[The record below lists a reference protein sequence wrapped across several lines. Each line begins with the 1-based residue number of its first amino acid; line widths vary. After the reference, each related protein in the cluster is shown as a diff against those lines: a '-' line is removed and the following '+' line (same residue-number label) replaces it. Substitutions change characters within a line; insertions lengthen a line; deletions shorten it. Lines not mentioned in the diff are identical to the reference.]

1 MKTMF
6 PRSIVTRLAVWLLL
20 AAPLLLASCNTDS
33 DAVKAAKAH
42 EEEFRKVDDALI
54 QAYFTRHNIS
64 SSNYQRTE
72 SGLYLVKIKDGS
84 GELIKPGNKVQV
96 KYIGSYI
103 REAYEDQ
110 IFDKSYGNRTL
121 CECTEVV
128 VGQGQVIRGWEEALK
143 LMRPGDQ
150 KQVFI
155 PSYLAY
161 GQYGS
166 NSIPGMSRCSSIWKS
181 SRFSKPGACTASGFF
196 PRA

>member
-1 MKTMF
+1 MF
-6 PRSIVTRLAVWLLL
+6 PRSIVTRLALWLL
-20 AAPLLLASCNTDS
+20 AAPLLLASCNKDT

-42 EEEFRKVDDALI
+42 EEEFRKIDDALI

-72 SGLYLVKIKDGS
+72 SGLYLVKLEDGAGEQIKA
-84 GELIKPGNKVQV
+84 GNKVQV
-96 KYIGSYI
+96 RYIGSYI
-103 REAYEDQ
+103 RESNENQ

-121 CECTEVV
+121 CECTEVT

-143 LMRPGDQ
+143 LMKPGDK

-161 GQYGS
+161 GPYPG
-166 NSIPGMSRCSSIWKS
+166 NSIPPDEPLQFYMEIKQVQ
-181 SRFSKPGACTASGFF
+181 
-196 PRA
+196 